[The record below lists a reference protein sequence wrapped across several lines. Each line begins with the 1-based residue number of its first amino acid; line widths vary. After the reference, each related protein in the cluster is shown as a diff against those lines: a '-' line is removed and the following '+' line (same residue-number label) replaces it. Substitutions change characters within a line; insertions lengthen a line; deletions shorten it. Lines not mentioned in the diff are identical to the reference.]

1 MKNIALH
8 DEHSPMS
15 DKQSPLN
22 GTSSILLPTL
32 ILSAKNFL
40 VFAILF
46 YLPLYFTSLGFS
58 GLQIGFLL
66 SLFAITSLLSSFLV
80 GLLSDRLP
88 ARYLSS
94 LSFFLFIIY
103 FISLSVTEH
112 FWIITALFFIGGLGN
127 NIADL
132 SMTSFVLKV
141 SDPKE
146 GGKRLGMFNG
156 LKTLAAGLGALSGG
170 LLVAELSFKEVF
182 FLLGCAFLAPI
193 LLTLLVK
200 KIGTFSYSLGH
211 YKGDLWKKEIFFFIM
226 LIFVFTLHWGAEGTS
241 YSLLLKE
248 RFFLSQRGIALYM
261 GSVWIL
267 FSLFIYGIS
276 RTIKESTPLNW
287 ILYPGLILSGV
298 GHILFTYPSLPLSYL
313 FRLIHE
319 CGDAA
324 FDMYLFVGMHRHFPL
339 ERMGGTSGVVLTVT
353 LAGRLLGSLIFGP
366 LGDHLG
372 YHYPFILSGIL
383 TLLCL
388 PLVRFSN
395 YHSEPG
401 KNLLG

>member
-1 MKNIALH
+1 
-8 DEHSPMS
+8 MS
-15 DKQSPLN
+15 DNHNTINNSV
-22 GTSSILLPTL
+22 SILLPTL
-32 ILSAKNFL
+32 IMSAKNFL
-40 VFAILF
+40 VFSTLF
-46 YLPLYFTSLGFS
+46 YLPLYFAGLGFS

-66 SLFAITSLLSSFLV
+66 SLFAITSLFSSFLV

-88 ARYLSS
+88 ARYLCTFSFVLLIICFIP
-94 LSFFLFIIY
+94 LSML
-103 FISLSVTEH
+103 EH
-112 FWIITALFFIGGLGN
+112 FWIVAVLLFIGGLGN

-141 SDPKE
+141 SDRKE

-170 LLVAELSFKEVF
+170 LLVAQLSFQKVF
-182 FLLGCAFLAPI
+182 FLLGCAFFLPM

-200 KIGTFSYSLGH
+200 KIPAFNYSLGH
-211 YKGDLWKKEIFFFIM
+211 YRGDLWKKEILFFLM

-248 RFFLSQRGIALYM
+248 RFLLSQRSIAVYM
-261 GSVWIL
+261 GSIWIL
-267 FSLFIYGIS
+267 FALFIYGIS
-276 RTIKESTPLNW
+276 RIIKESTPLHW
-287 ILYPGLILSGV
+287 IIYPGLILSGT
-298 GHILFTYPSLPLSYL
+298 GHILFTYPSLPLSYV
-313 FRLIHE
+313 FRLVHE

-324 FDMYLFVGMHRHFPL
+324 FEMYLIVGMHRYFPL
-339 ERMGGTSGVVLTVT
+339 ERVGGTSGVVLTVT

-366 LGDHLG
+366 MGEHLG

-388 PLVRFSN
+388 PLVNNVKR
-395 YHSEPG
+395 
-401 KNLLG
+401 

>member
-1 MKNIALH
+1 
-8 DEHSPMS
+8 MS
-15 DKQSPLN
+15 DQQSPLN
-22 GTSSILLPTL
+22 GTNSILLPTI

-40 VFAILF
+40 LFAILF
-46 YLPLYFTSLGFS
+46 YLPLYFTDLGFS

-66 SLFAITSLLSSFLV
+66 SLFAVTSLFSSILV

-94 LSFFLFIIY
+94 LSFFLFTVY
-103 FISLSVTEH
+103 FISLSRAVD
-112 FWIITALFFIGGLGN
+112 FWTITLLLFIGGLGN

-132 SMTSFVLKV
+132 SLTSFVLKV
-141 SDPKE
+141 SDPRE
-146 GGKRLGMFNG
+146 GGKRLGIFNG

-170 LLVAELSFKEVF
+170 LLVAALSFQEVF
-182 FLLGCAFLAPI
+182 FLLGCAFLAPM
-193 LLTLLVK
+193 LLTLLMK

-211 YKGDLWKKEIFFFIM
+211 YKGDLWKKEILFFIM

-248 RFFLSQRGIALYM
+248 RFLLSQTSIALYM
-261 GSVWIL
+261 GSVWII
-267 FSLFIYGIS
+267 FALFIYGIS
-276 RTIKESTPLNW
+276 RTIKESTPLHW
-287 ILYPGLILSGV
+287 IIYPGLILSGT
-298 GHILFTYPSLPLSYL
+298 GHILCTHPSLPLSYL

-324 FDMYLFVGMHRHFPL
+324 FDMYLFVGMHRYFPL
-339 ERMGGTSGVVLTVT
+339 ERMGGSSGVVITVT

-388 PLVRFSN
+388 PLVRLS
-395 YHSEPG
+395 SSQGAPG
-401 KNLLG
+401 ESSSR